1 MACVES
7 YGAVVNEEIRVINA
21 TNYDLNQDS
30 MVDIIRQ
37 AKKQLDYGNTVTAFV
52 LAYGIVKLV
61 DIKKGY
67 SREYGSV
74 YVIDYH
80 FENPATDMP
89 MITPEDYDRAEEEMQ
104 QIEEAK
110 KADIPIP
117 NNLMEF
123 YDSLNND

>member
-37 AKKQLDYGNTVTAFV
+37 AKHSGANL
-52 LAYGIVKLV
+52 IISHEV

-67 SREYGSV
+67 SRDYGSV

-110 KADIPIP
+110 KAGIPIP